1 MFNRKLTNTDTLTGA
16 EAYEAHRENL
26 VTAVSNSNTSYLLR
40 EETDRP
46 YNKKDLEANIKAVQE
61 YIDSKAQQLA
71 DIEWALGEVIE
82 SQNQGEFQAFLE
94 KINNY

>member
-1 MFNRKLTNTDTLTGA
+1 MFNRKLTNTDALTGA